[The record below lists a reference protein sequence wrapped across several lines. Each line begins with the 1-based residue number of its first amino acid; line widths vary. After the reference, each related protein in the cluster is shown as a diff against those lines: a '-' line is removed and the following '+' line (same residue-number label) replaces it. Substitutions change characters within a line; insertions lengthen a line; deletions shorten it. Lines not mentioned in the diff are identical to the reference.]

1 MEIRR
6 RLDLYANVIHAMTIP
21 TLASRHKGIDIVMVR
36 ENTEGEYSGLEHES
50 VKGVVESLKVN
61 NINLIIIN
69 KNNLI
74 NLINLLQ
81 IVTKVK
87 MERISRYAFDFAM
100 RYNRKKVTAVHKANI
115 QKLGDG
121 LFLRVAS
128 EIAKQEYPQIEFT
141 SMIVDNASV
150 GFDPLGF

>member
-50 VKGVVESLKVN
+50 VKGVVESLKVKIFN
-61 NINLIIIN
+61 LLFNQINLI
-69 KNNLI
+69 K
-74 NLINLLQ
+74 LLQ

-150 GFDPLGF
+150 GFDPVGF